1 MLFSSGE
8 INEGGGGG
16 DQNKIELNH
25 FPLPL
30 SNHLSTPSSLS
41 HDENNMAAKTRK
53 VLTPK

>member
-8 INEGGGGG
+8 IDEGGGGR